1 MNKNKI
7 STTTIGSFPK
17 PDYLPI
23 MDWFDSARG
32 EDGMNTVKTTIEYT
46 KYHNKKNESDELLF
60 KRAANEV
67 INIQI
72 DAGIDVPTD
81 GEIRREN
88 YIHYHCRYLDGF
100 DFSNLEHRVL
110 RDGAYETSLPAI
122 RKKISHSGKFYSSN
136 DFISAQSFSK
146 NPIKFTI
153 PGPLTIMDT
162 TADCFYDD
170 RKKLNYDLA
179 DTVNKEILNL
189 VDKGC
194 KYIQIDEPLFAR
206 QVEDALSF
214 GIEGVE
220 RCLHKVPKDI
230 NLSLIHI

>member
-7 STTTIGSFPK
+7 LTTTIGSFHK

-100 DFSNLEHRVL
+100 DFNNLEHRVL

-122 RKKISHSGKFYSSN
+122 RKKISHSGKY
-136 DFISAQSFSK
+136 
-146 NPIKFTI
+146 
-153 PGPLTIMDT
+153 
-162 TADCFYDD
+162 
-170 RKKLNYDLA
+170 
-179 DTVNKEILNL
+179 
-189 VDKGC
+189 
-194 KYIQIDEPLFAR
+194 
-206 QVEDALSF
+206 
-214 GIEGVE
+214 
-220 RCLHKVPKDI
+220 
-230 NLSLIHI
+230 

>member
-7 STTTIGSFPK
+7 LTTTIGSFPK

-100 DFSNLEHRVL
+100 DFNNLEHKVL
-110 RDGAYETSLPAI
+110 RDGA
-122 RKKISHSGKFYSSN
+122 
-136 DFISAQSFSK
+136 
-146 NPIKFTI
+146 FTT
-153 PGPLTIMDT
+153 LDVFL
-162 TADCFYDD
+162 DCIG
-170 RKKLNYDLA
+170 
-179 DTVNKEILNL
+179 VVVL
-189 VDKGC
+189 V
-194 KYIQIDEPLFAR
+194 
-206 QVEDALSF
+206 ALDPVGF
-214 GIEGVE
+214 
-220 RCLHKVPKDI
+220 LDI
-230 NLSLIHI
+230 NAGASLAT